1 VIAIGTTTIDS
12 RLPDVCAALD
22 EQRRYRIAQLDELA
36 GKPATDASAS
46 WGAPDDTVHALKS
59 GARFALAEIEA
70 ALSRMDA
77 GRYGICQACDAA
89 IPIERLEVLP
99 MAALCLNCQH
109 ARDPKRG

>member
-1 VIAIGTTTIDS
+1 MIAIGTIEL
-12 RLPDVCAALD
+12 RLPDVRAALE
-22 EQRRYRIAQLDELA
+22 EQRRYRIAQLDEPA
-36 GKPATDASAS
+36 GKPATHASAS
-46 WGAPDDTVHALKS
+46 SGAPDEVVHALKS

-99 MAALCLNCQH
+99 MAALCLNCQQ
-109 ARDPKRG
+109 ARDARRG